1 MAQASPRHAQKLTL
15 GRGNLN
21 PAQRKTILKALKLRR
36 LVVLVVVVGLLGSV
50 LGI

>member
-21 PAQRKTILKALKLRR
+21 PAQRNTILKALKLRR
-36 LVVLVVVVGLLGSV
+36 LVVVVGLLGSV